1 MSQSSKTILI
11 TGGAGNIA
19 RLLAKRLL
27 QDGHAIT
34 CLDIVEPSLADK
46 VENVEYETA
55 DICDESR
62 LESLLDSRKPDL
74 IFHLAS
80 LLSGSSEVDRRRA
93 FQINAIAS
101 FNLLEL
107 SQKHNPSPTV
117 VFPGTGASYGSGVPS
132 ELPETYEQWPE
143 NIYGATKV
151 AVERLGVYYKLKHGL
166 DFRCL
171 RPPLVLSPFAPQSA
185 LTAYAS
191 HAYVAAFNGKPFSF
205 PVAPDI
211 GMSTIYIQ
219 DLVEGFVQLAFAPKE
234 SLKQH
239 AYNLHAFCP
248 SAQEVADS
256 IKRHRPDF
264 EYTFKP
270 NEIVESMLRPAPNK
284 FQDDSARRDWGWNP
298 RFELDDCTRDIF
310 ELLKNTQ

>member
-1 MSQSSKTILI
+1 MSLSSKSILI

-19 RLLAKRLL
+19 CLLAKRLI
-27 QDGHAIT
+27 QDGHTIICT
-34 CLDIVEPSLADK
+34 DIIEPRPSARLPHVD
-46 VENVEYETA
+46 YETA
-55 DICDESR
+55 DICHETH
-62 LESLLDSRKPDL
+62 LETLLVKRRPD
-74 IFHLAS
+74 IVFHLAS
-80 LLSGSSEVDRRRA
+80 LLSGSSEINRRKA

-107 SQKHNPSPTV
+107 SLQLNPTPTI
-117 VFPGTGASYGSGVPS
+117 VFPGTGASYGANVPS

-151 AVERLGVYYKLKHGL
+151 AVERLGVYYKLKHEL

-191 HAYVAAFNGKPFSF
+191 HAYVAAFNEDSFTF
-205 PVAPDI
+205 PVSPEI

-219 DLVEGFVQLAFAPKE
+219 DLVEGFVRLAFAKQDA
-234 SLKQH
+234 LKHH

-256 IKRHRPDF
+256 IVRFRPNF
-264 EYTFKP
+264 QYTFEP
-270 NEIVESMLRPAPNK
+270 NEIVEAMLRPAPNR
-284 FQDDSARRDWGWNP
+284 FQDDNARNDWGWNP
-298 RFELDDCTRDIF
+298 VFELDDCTRDIF
-310 ELLKNTQ
+310 KLLKNG